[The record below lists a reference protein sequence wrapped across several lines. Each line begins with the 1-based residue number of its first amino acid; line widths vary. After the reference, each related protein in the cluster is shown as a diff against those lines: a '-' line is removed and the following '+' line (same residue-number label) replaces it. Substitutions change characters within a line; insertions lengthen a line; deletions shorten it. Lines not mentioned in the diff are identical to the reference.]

1 MAMKKRYALWTLLM
15 VPALGTALAFLLIN
29 ALILG
34 STRDSLYTKI
44 EDVPPAQAAL
54 VLGAAVYRNSK
65 VSFFLLDRLESA
77 EELYRAKKVQKII
90 VSGDHGQPEYN
101 EVSTM
106 RDVLLDRGVPAE
118 DIFMDHAGFDT
129 YDSVY
134 RAKEIFEVENLIIVT
149 QKFHLPRALYIA
161 NALDLDAVGLV
172 ADRRTYTEEVLLR
185 NVKRE
190 SLARVK
196 AFFDVLFRVKP
207 THLGE
212 KIPITGDG
220 RQTDDR

>member
-1 MAMKKRYALWTLLM
+1 MLS
-15 VPALGTALAFLLIN
+15 ALGVALAFLFIN

-34 STRDSLYTKI
+34 NARGSMYADAA
-44 EDVPPAQAAL
+44 DVPSKQAAL

-101 EVSTM
+101 EVNTM

-134 RAKEIFEVENLIIVT
+134 RAKEIFEVESLIIVT

-161 NALDLDAVGLV
+161 DALEVDAVGLV

>member
-1 MAMKKRYALWTLLM
+1 MKKRYALWTLLM

>member
-1 MAMKKRYALWTLLM
+1 MKKRYALWTLLM

-134 RAKEIFEVENLIIVT
+134 RAKEIF
-149 QKFHLPRALYIA
+149 
-161 NALDLDAVGLV
+161 
-172 ADRRTYTEEVLLR
+172 
-185 NVKRE
+185 
-190 SLARVK
+190 
-196 AFFDVLFRVKP
+196 
-207 THLGE
+207 
-212 KIPITGDG
+212 
-220 RQTDDR
+220 